1 MKIKNFKFKQVVSTN
16 KTAIRI
22 IKKTKLNYGMIISEL
37 QKKGKGQHGKKWI
50 SFKGNLFLSFFFNID
65 KIKIPINKV
74 TKINCL
80 LVKKLISQFY
90 NKDIIFKPPNDLLI
104 KKRKICGILQETI
117 INNNKKYLIIG
128 IGLNVVKSP
137 KIRNYPTT
145 NLLELTKKKIK
156 SKYLANMLK
165 LIFEKNFSKYYRIVI

>member
-1 MKIKNFKFKQVVSTN
+1 M
-16 KTAIRI
+16 
-22 IKKTKLNYGMIISEL
+22 
-37 QKKGKGQHGKKWI
+37 
-50 SFKGNLFLSFFFNID
+50 
-65 KIKIPINKV
+65 
-74 TKINCL
+74 
-80 LVKKLISQFY
+80 
-90 NKDIIFKPPNDLLI
+90 LI